1 VFNIVSLIAAREGP
15 IFNPGKDAALPSG
28 GSIMTTHL
36 SNHAG
41 TSSSA
46 STNTAPQETCRPP
59 SPWSSVAPSKLRE
72 ALAEVAKA
80 TKPSSPAIDFGRYV
94 RRDVDLA
101 PDSAAG
107 VLAMGK
113 LFRLDPVTKQVDQL
127 QARVR
132 EIERA
137 VGPQEPAISPEA
149 GSRGSSPCER
159 LMKLWATESGQYFLR
174 TARNIELIAK
184 RINKGV
190 TVTKA
195 SPFFKSKVA
204 PARNA
209 HKSYM
214 KLEAN
219 AAKDR
224 ADRARAEASGRGGRR
239 RQNRPRIRP
248 TK

>member
-1 VFNIVSLIAAREGP
+1 
-15 IFNPGKDAALPSG
+15 
-28 GSIMTTHL
+28 MTTHL
-36 SNHAG
+36 SDHAG
-41 TSSSA
+41 ASSSA
-46 STNTAPQETCRPP
+46 TTNTGPQETRRQQ
-59 SPWSSVAPSKLRE
+59 SPWPAVEVSKLRE
-72 ALAEVAKA
+72 ALAEVAKV

-107 VLAMGK
+107 VLAMAK
-113 LFRLDPVTKQVDQL
+113 LLRLDPVAKEIDEL
-127 QARVR
+127 RARVQKV
-132 EIERA
+132 EGS
-137 VGPQEPAISPEA
+137 VGPQEPAISTP
-149 GSRGSSPCER
+149 GDSRGASPCER
-159 LMKLWATESGQYFLR
+159 LIKLWSTKEGKAFLC
-174 TARNIELIAK
+174 TARSIEVIAK
-184 RINKGV
+184 RIEKGV

-224 ADRARAEASGRGGRR
+224 ADRARAEAIGRGGRR